1 MIRKI
6 LWMMMAV
13 LAVGVA
19 GYAFF
24 NVAAPDMRNPF
35 VSNIFNTSPLAGY
48 THMAF
53 GGLAMLIGPFQFVT
67 KLRVKYT
74 NLHRWFGRIYV
85 ASVLL
90 SAVAGFALALTA
102 TGGLVAKVGFAT
114 MAVISFYSATLAFTS
129 IRAKQVEAHK
139 RWMIRSYALTLSGVT
154 LRVYLGL
161 FFASGMSFSE
171 FYPVLAWISWV
182 PNLLI
187 VEWFILQRE
196 QKTNIAHIT

>member
-1 MIRKI
+1 MRGNMMIRKI
-6 LWMMMAV
+6 LWVVMTI
-13 LAVGVA
+13 LAIGVA

-24 NVAAPDMRNPF
+24 SVGAPAMRNPF
-35 VSNIFNTSPLAGY
+35 ISNIFSTSPLAGY
-48 THMAF
+48 AHMAL
-53 GGLAMLIGPFQFVT
+53 GGIAMLIGPFQFVT
-67 KLRVKYT
+67 KLRAKYT
-74 NLHRWFGRIYV
+74 GLHRWLGRTYV

-90 SAVAGFALALTA
+90 SAIAGFTLALTA
-102 TGGLVAKVGFAT
+102 SGGLVAKVGFAT
-114 MAVISFYSATLAFTS
+114 MAIIWFYSATLAFTS
-129 IRAKQVEAHK
+129 IRAKNVEAHK

-187 VEWFILQRE
+187 VEWFILERGQR
-196 QKTNIAHIT
+196 A

>member
-1 MIRKI
+1 
-6 LWMMMAV
+6 
-13 LAVGVA
+13 
-19 GYAFF
+19 
-24 NVAAPDMRNPF
+24 MRNPF
-35 VSNIFNTSPLAGY
+35 VGNIFNTTPIAGY
-48 THMAF
+48 AHMAL
-53 GGLAMLIGPFQFVT
+53 GGIAMLIGPFQFVT

-74 NLHRWFGRIYV
+74 GLHRWFGRVYV

-114 MAVISFYSATLAFTS
+114 MAIIWFYSATLAFTS

-187 VEWFILQRE
+187 VEWFILQRG
-196 QKTNIAHIT
+196 QRAKQVNA